1 MLDVLGESVLTF
13 SNFLNFDDLFL
24 SKLAQL
30 TYNKTINVSLEWK
43 LTLKEHAKKYDF
55 TYRI

>member
-13 SNFLNFDDLFL
+13 SDFLNFDDLFL

-30 TYNKTINVSLEWK
+30 TYNKT
-43 LTLKEHAKKYDF
+43 TRKKIYQCFPRVEADF
-55 TYRI
+55 KRTCKKV